1 MFSQQSLT
9 ESTPGALA
17 ALDHHRTD
25 LGELPK
31 ADPRQ
36 ASVAFK
42 EAGRLCISLC
52 KGSAPNQLLLY
63 LMYKDAILESM
74 VAGDSSPS
82 HWRNL
87 SEVVAT
93 ATYLGLHASTQD
105 ESTYVPTASSEAKRR
120 LVSQIFVIDKVAASF
135 SGRPPLFNRRYML
148 TPPPLDL
155 ADEALLGDPNALDQ
169 AVQALDE
176 QGWNVGGHLLHTTMV
191 RARRLLMYVTDEVME
206 IALGNVIHTSI
217 DVLL

>member
-1 MFSQQSLT
+1 MFFQQLLT
-9 ESTPGALA
+9 ESTSGALA
-17 ALDHHRTD
+17 ALDTHRPD
-25 LGELPK
+25 LDAPPK

-36 ASVAFK
+36 RSLGFK

-82 HWRNL
+82 HWRSL
-87 SEVVAT
+87 GEVVAT

-135 SGRPPLFNRRYML
+135 CGRPPLLNRRYML

-155 ADEALLGDPNALDQ
+155 ADEALLGGPNAFNQ
-169 AVQALDE
+169 AVQELGE
-176 QGWNVGGHLLHTTMV
+176 QGWNADGHLLHTTMV

-206 IALGNVIHTSI
+206 IALGNVMHTSI